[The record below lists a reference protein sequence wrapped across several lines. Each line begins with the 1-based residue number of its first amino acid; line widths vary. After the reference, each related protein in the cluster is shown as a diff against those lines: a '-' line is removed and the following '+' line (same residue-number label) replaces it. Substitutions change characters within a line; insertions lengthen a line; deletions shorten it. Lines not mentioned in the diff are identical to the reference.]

1 MKDKNLPDDIKA
13 KSLDEL
19 REILNSL
26 LTKIETSPNLE
37 NSADDYQKLI
47 KVNNLI
53 EKKFQSLSK
62 EISNNSKLKIEDFK
76 DYSKKDILF
85 ELIMMRFDE
94 MEEFKGSLAKILDA
108 SRNKPL
114 LISIITKN
122 VMNTM
127 DFFLELSDSYNNY
140 AFDVLKKNFLFLI
153 YSITFKTWLSD
164 NTEELSKTM
173 AELDRLLSTAENFQ
187 QKVSSFLPI

>member
-62 EISNNSKLKIEDFK
+62 EISNNSKSKIDEILKNA
-76 DYSKKDILF
+76 KK
-85 ELIMMRFDE
+85 
-94 MEEFKGSLAKILDA
+94 
-108 SRNKPL
+108 
-114 LISIITKN
+114 TK
-122 VMNTM
+122 
-127 DFFLELSDSYNNY
+127 
-140 AFDVLKKNFLFLI
+140 
-153 YSITFKTWLSD
+153 
-164 NTEELSKTM
+164 
-173 AELDRLLSTAENFQ
+173 
-187 QKVSSFLPI
+187 

>member
-62 EISNNSKLKIEDFK
+62 EISNNSKLKIDQ
-76 DYSKKDILF
+76 
-85 ELIMMRFDE
+85 
-94 MEEFKGSLAKILDA
+94 
-108 SRNKPL
+108 
-114 LISIITKN
+114 ITK
-122 VMNTM
+122 
-127 DFFLELSDSYNNY
+127 
-140 AFDVLKKNFLFLI
+140 KNA
-153 YSITFKTWLSD
+153 K
-164 NTEELSKTM
+164 EVK
-173 AELDRLLSTAENFQ
+173 
-187 QKVSSFLPI
+187 

>member
-62 EISNNSKLKIEDFK
+62 EISNNSKSKIDQ
-76 DYSKKDILF
+76 
-85 ELIMMRFDE
+85 
-94 MEEFKGSLAKILDA
+94 
-108 SRNKPL
+108 
-114 LISIITKN
+114 ITK
-122 VMNTM
+122 
-127 DFFLELSDSYNNY
+127 
-140 AFDVLKKNFLFLI
+140 KNA
-153 YSITFKTWLSD
+153 K
-164 NTEELSKTM
+164 EVK
-173 AELDRLLSTAENFQ
+173 
-187 QKVSSFLPI
+187 

>member
-19 REILNSL
+19 RKILNSL

-62 EISNNSKLKIEDFK
+62 EISNNSKLKID
-76 DYSKKDILF
+76 
-85 ELIMMRFDE
+85 
-94 MEEFKGSLAKILDA
+94 KI
-108 SRNKPL
+108 
-114 LISIITKN
+114 I
-122 VMNTM
+122 
-127 DFFLELSDSYNNY
+127 
-140 AFDVLKKNFLFLI
+140 KKNAK
-153 YSITFKTWLSD
+153 KT
-164 NTEELSKTM
+164 K
-173 AELDRLLSTAENFQ
+173 
-187 QKVSSFLPI
+187 

>member
-53 EKKFQSLSK
+53 ERKFQSLSK
-62 EISNNSKLKIEDFK
+62 EISNNSKSKINE
-76 DYSKKDILF
+76 
-85 ELIMMRFDE
+85 
-94 MEEFKGSLAKILDA
+94 
-108 SRNKPL
+108 
-114 LISIITKN
+114 II
-122 VMNTM
+122 
-127 DFFLELSDSYNNY
+127 
-140 AFDVLKKNFLFLI
+140 KKNEK
-153 YSITFKTWLSD
+153 KT
-164 NTEELSKTM
+164 K
-173 AELDRLLSTAENFQ
+173 
-187 QKVSSFLPI
+187 

>member
-53 EKKFQSLSK
+53 ERKFQYPDCTRYL
-62 EISNNSKLKIEDFK
+62 
-76 DYSKKDILF
+76 
-85 ELIMMRFDE
+85 
-94 MEEFKGSLAKILDA
+94 
-108 SRNKPL
+108 
-114 LISIITKN
+114 
-122 VMNTM
+122 
-127 DFFLELSDSYNNY
+127 
-140 AFDVLKKNFLFLI
+140 
-153 YSITFKTWLSD
+153 
-164 NTEELSKTM
+164 
-173 AELDRLLSTAENFQ
+173 
-187 QKVSSFLPI
+187 

>member
-62 EISNNSKLKIEDFK
+62 EISNNSKSKI
-76 DYSKKDILF
+76 
-85 ELIMMRFDE
+85 DE
-94 MEEFKGSLAKILDA
+94 M
-108 SRNKPL
+108 L
-114 LISIITKN
+114 LISLGGP
-122 VMNTM
+122 VGPHRV
-127 DFFLELSDSYNNY
+127 FFQIWVGDRICREWSC
-140 AFDVLKKNFLFLI
+140 
-153 YSITFKTWLSD
+153 TWGGPG
-164 NTEELSKTM
+164 NKPRMQWEKGEGV
-173 AELDRLLSTAENFQ
+173 STRTRG
-187 QKVSSFLPI
+187 

>member
-53 EKKFQSLSK
+53 EKKLQSLSK
-62 EISNNSKLKIEDFK
+62 EISNNSKSKIDEIIK
-76 DYSKKDILF
+76 NAKK
-85 ELIMMRFDE
+85 
-94 MEEFKGSLAKILDA
+94 
-108 SRNKPL
+108 
-114 LISIITKN
+114 TK
-122 VMNTM
+122 
-127 DFFLELSDSYNNY
+127 
-140 AFDVLKKNFLFLI
+140 
-153 YSITFKTWLSD
+153 
-164 NTEELSKTM
+164 
-173 AELDRLLSTAENFQ
+173 
-187 QKVSSFLPI
+187 

>member
-62 EISNNSKLKIEDFK
+62 EISNNSKSKID
-76 DYSKKDILF
+76 
-85 ELIMMRFDE
+85 
-94 MEEFKGSLAKILDA
+94 KI
-108 SRNKPL
+108 
-114 LISIITKN
+114 I
-122 VMNTM
+122 
-127 DFFLELSDSYNNY
+127 
-140 AFDVLKKNFLFLI
+140 KKNAK
-153 YSITFKTWLSD
+153 KT
-164 NTEELSKTM
+164 
-173 AELDRLLSTAENFQ
+173 
-187 QKVSSFLPI
+187 

>member
-37 NSADDYQKLI
+37 NSAEDYQKLI

-62 EISNNSKLKIEDFK
+62 EISNT
-76 DYSKKDILF
+76 Y
-85 ELIMMRFDE
+85 
-94 MEEFKGSLAKILDA
+94 
-108 SRNKPL
+108 
-114 LISIITKN
+114 
-122 VMNTM
+122 
-127 DFFLELSDSYNNY
+127 
-140 AFDVLKKNFLFLI
+140 
-153 YSITFKTWLSD
+153 
-164 NTEELSKTM
+164 
-173 AELDRLLSTAENFQ
+173 
-187 QKVSSFLPI
+187 

>member
-47 KVNNLI
+47 KVKNLI

-62 EISNNSKLKIEDFK
+62 EISNNSKSKIDK
-76 DYSKKDILF
+76 IIKNAKK
-85 ELIMMRFDE
+85 
-94 MEEFKGSLAKILDA
+94 
-108 SRNKPL
+108 
-114 LISIITKN
+114 TK
-122 VMNTM
+122 
-127 DFFLELSDSYNNY
+127 
-140 AFDVLKKNFLFLI
+140 
-153 YSITFKTWLSD
+153 
-164 NTEELSKTM
+164 
-173 AELDRLLSTAENFQ
+173 
-187 QKVSSFLPI
+187 

>member
-26 LTKIETSPNLE
+26 LTKIETSPNME

-62 EISNNSKLKIEDFK
+62 EISNNSKSKINEIIK
-76 DYSKKDILF
+76 NAKK
-85 ELIMMRFDE
+85 
-94 MEEFKGSLAKILDA
+94 
-108 SRNKPL
+108 
-114 LISIITKN
+114 TK
-122 VMNTM
+122 
-127 DFFLELSDSYNNY
+127 
-140 AFDVLKKNFLFLI
+140 
-153 YSITFKTWLSD
+153 
-164 NTEELSKTM
+164 
-173 AELDRLLSTAENFQ
+173 
-187 QKVSSFLPI
+187 

>member
-19 REILNSL
+19 REMLNSL

-62 EISNNSKLKIEDFK
+62 EISNNSKSKI
-76 DYSKKDILF
+76 
-85 ELIMMRFDE
+85 DE
-94 MEEFKGSLAKILDA
+94 
-108 SRNKPL
+108 
-114 LISIITKN
+114 II
-122 VMNTM
+122 
-127 DFFLELSDSYNNY
+127 
-140 AFDVLKKNFLFLI
+140 KKNAK
-153 YSITFKTWLSD
+153 KT
-164 NTEELSKTM
+164 K
-173 AELDRLLSTAENFQ
+173 
-187 QKVSSFLPI
+187 

>member
-62 EISNNSKLKIEDFK
+62 EISNNSKSKIDEIIK
-76 DYSKKDILF
+76 NAKKI
-85 ELIMMRFDE
+85 
-94 MEEFKGSLAKILDA
+94 K
-108 SRNKPL
+108 
-114 LISIITKN
+114 
-122 VMNTM
+122 
-127 DFFLELSDSYNNY
+127 
-140 AFDVLKKNFLFLI
+140 
-153 YSITFKTWLSD
+153 
-164 NTEELSKTM
+164 
-173 AELDRLLSTAENFQ
+173 
-187 QKVSSFLPI
+187 

>member
-53 EKKFQSLSK
+53 CLLYTSPSPRDT
-62 EISNNSKLKIEDFK
+62 SS
-76 DYSKKDILF
+76 
-85 ELIMMRFDE
+85 
-94 MEEFKGSLAKILDA
+94 
-108 SRNKPL
+108 SRMP
-114 LISIITKN
+114 
-122 VMNTM
+122 
-127 DFFLELSDSYNNY
+127 
-140 AFDVLKKNFLFLI
+140 
-153 YSITFKTWLSD
+153 
-164 NTEELSKTM
+164 
-173 AELDRLLSTAENFQ
+173 
-187 QKVSSFLPI
+187 SSA

>member
-26 LTKIETSPNLE
+26 LTKIETCPNLE

-62 EISNNSKLKIEDFK
+62 EISNNSKSKIGE
-76 DYSKKDILF
+76 
-85 ELIMMRFDE
+85 
-94 MEEFKGSLAKILDA
+94 
-108 SRNKPL
+108 
-114 LISIITKN
+114 II
-122 VMNTM
+122 
-127 DFFLELSDSYNNY
+127 
-140 AFDVLKKNFLFLI
+140 KKNAK
-153 YSITFKTWLSD
+153 KT
-164 NTEELSKTM
+164 K
-173 AELDRLLSTAENFQ
+173 
-187 QKVSSFLPI
+187 

>member
-26 LTKIETSPNLE
+26 LTKIEKSPNLE

-62 EISNNSKLKIEDFK
+62 EISNNSKSKI
-76 DYSKKDILF
+76 
-85 ELIMMRFDE
+85 DE
-94 MEEFKGSLAKILDA
+94 
-108 SRNKPL
+108 
-114 LISIITKN
+114 II
-122 VMNTM
+122 
-127 DFFLELSDSYNNY
+127 
-140 AFDVLKKNFLFLI
+140 KKNAK
-153 YSITFKTWLSD
+153 KT
-164 NTEELSKTM
+164 K
-173 AELDRLLSTAENFQ
+173 
-187 QKVSSFLPI
+187 

>member
-26 LTKIETSPNLE
+26 LSKIETSPNFE

-62 EISNNSKLKIEDFK
+62 EISNNSKSKI
-76 DYSKKDILF
+76 
-85 ELIMMRFDE
+85 DE
-94 MEEFKGSLAKILDA
+94 
-108 SRNKPL
+108 
-114 LISIITKN
+114 II
-122 VMNTM
+122 
-127 DFFLELSDSYNNY
+127 
-140 AFDVLKKNFLFLI
+140 KKNAK
-153 YSITFKTWLSD
+153 KT
-164 NTEELSKTM
+164 K
-173 AELDRLLSTAENFQ
+173 
-187 QKVSSFLPI
+187 

>member
-62 EISNNSKLKIEDFK
+62 EISKNSKSKIDEIIK
-76 DYSKKDILF
+76 NAKK
-85 ELIMMRFDE
+85 
-94 MEEFKGSLAKILDA
+94 
-108 SRNKPL
+108 
-114 LISIITKN
+114 TK
-122 VMNTM
+122 
-127 DFFLELSDSYNNY
+127 
-140 AFDVLKKNFLFLI
+140 
-153 YSITFKTWLSD
+153 
-164 NTEELSKTM
+164 
-173 AELDRLLSTAENFQ
+173 
-187 QKVSSFLPI
+187 

>member
-37 NSADDYQKLI
+37 NSAEDYQKLI

-62 EISNNSKLKIEDFK
+62 EISNNSKLKIDK
-76 DYSKKDILF
+76 
-85 ELIMMRFDE
+85 
-94 MEEFKGSLAKILDA
+94 
-108 SRNKPL
+108 
-114 LISIITKN
+114 ITK
-122 VMNTM
+122 
-127 DFFLELSDSYNNY
+127 
-140 AFDVLKKNFLFLI
+140 KNA
-153 YSITFKTWLSD
+153 K
-164 NTEELSKTM
+164 EVK
-173 AELDRLLSTAENFQ
+173 
-187 QKVSSFLPI
+187 

>member
-13 KSLDEL
+13 KSLEEL

-62 EISNNSKLKIEDFK
+62 EISNNSKLKIDEIIK
-76 DYSKKDILF
+76 NAKK
-85 ELIMMRFDE
+85 
-94 MEEFKGSLAKILDA
+94 
-108 SRNKPL
+108 
-114 LISIITKN
+114 TK
-122 VMNTM
+122 
-127 DFFLELSDSYNNY
+127 
-140 AFDVLKKNFLFLI
+140 
-153 YSITFKTWLSD
+153 
-164 NTEELSKTM
+164 
-173 AELDRLLSTAENFQ
+173 
-187 QKVSSFLPI
+187 

>member
-62 EISNNSKLKIEDFK
+62 EISNNSKLKIDEIIK
-76 DYSKKDILF
+76 NAKK
-85 ELIMMRFDE
+85 
-94 MEEFKGSLAKILDA
+94 
-108 SRNKPL
+108 
-114 LISIITKN
+114 TK
-122 VMNTM
+122 
-127 DFFLELSDSYNNY
+127 
-140 AFDVLKKNFLFLI
+140 
-153 YSITFKTWLSD
+153 
-164 NTEELSKTM
+164 
-173 AELDRLLSTAENFQ
+173 
-187 QKVSSFLPI
+187 

>member
-26 LTKIETSPNLE
+26 LTKIETSSNLE

-62 EISNNSKLKIEDFK
+62 EISNNSKSKI
-76 DYSKKDILF
+76 
-85 ELIMMRFDE
+85 DE
-94 MEEFKGSLAKILDA
+94 
-108 SRNKPL
+108 
-114 LISIITKN
+114 II
-122 VMNTM
+122 
-127 DFFLELSDSYNNY
+127 
-140 AFDVLKKNFLFLI
+140 KKNAK
-153 YSITFKTWLSD
+153 KT
-164 NTEELSKTM
+164 K
-173 AELDRLLSTAENFQ
+173 
-187 QKVSSFLPI
+187 

>member
-26 LTKIETSPNLE
+26 LTKIETSQNLE

-62 EISNNSKLKIEDFK
+62 EISNNSKSKIDEIIK
-76 DYSKKDILF
+76 NAKK
-85 ELIMMRFDE
+85 
-94 MEEFKGSLAKILDA
+94 
-108 SRNKPL
+108 
-114 LISIITKN
+114 TK
-122 VMNTM
+122 
-127 DFFLELSDSYNNY
+127 
-140 AFDVLKKNFLFLI
+140 
-153 YSITFKTWLSD
+153 
-164 NTEELSKTM
+164 
-173 AELDRLLSTAENFQ
+173 
-187 QKVSSFLPI
+187 

>member
-37 NSADDYQKLI
+37 NFADDYQKLI

-62 EISNNSKLKIEDFK
+62 EISYNSKSKIDEIIK
-76 DYSKKDILF
+76 NNAKK
-85 ELIMMRFDE
+85 
-94 MEEFKGSLAKILDA
+94 
-108 SRNKPL
+108 
-114 LISIITKN
+114 TK
-122 VMNTM
+122 
-127 DFFLELSDSYNNY
+127 
-140 AFDVLKKNFLFLI
+140 
-153 YSITFKTWLSD
+153 
-164 NTEELSKTM
+164 
-173 AELDRLLSTAENFQ
+173 
-187 QKVSSFLPI
+187 